1 MQVWCALKF
10 KTFFSPCAGL
20 VHFEVQKFVFFVPLQ
35 VWCTLK
41 LKPSVCFVPV
51 EVWYDSWFAIKMC
64 YFAGYWNCLFKHDVF
79 SLFAFFDSGFI
90 TIILFDL
97 GGDLNLIKT
106 HFVFKNRV
114 SFPRKLF

>member
-1 MQVWCALKF
+1 MPHGLLSKF
-10 KTFFSPCAGL
+10 TISQGIGIACLNMMFF
-20 VHFEVQKFVFFVPLQ
+20 H
-35 VWCTLK
+35 
-41 LKPSVCFVPV
+41 
-51 EVWYDSWFAIKMC
+51 
-64 YFAGYWNCLFKHDVF
+64 CLRR
-79 SLFAFFDSGFI
+79 FFDSGFI